1 MTPAARF
8 CPSCGE
14 PISSISEMP
23 TAAQGAERA
32 EPKRQASP
40 SPASR
45 PPSGSGIDTGQYA
58 PGEMLAGRYRV
69 IALLRRGGMGEV
81 YRADDLKLGQAVAL
95 KFLPKSVAQD
105 PTLLERFHAEVR
117 NARQVSHPNV
127 CRVYDIGEIEGQHF
141 LSMEYVDG
149 EDLATLLKRI
159 GRLPSDKALEI
170 ARQLC
175 AGLAAAHDRG
185 VLHRDLKPA
194 NVMIDGQGRARIT
207 DFGLAISAHETTAP
221 GEIAGTPAYMAPE
234 QLAGKGATAKSDI
247 YALGLVLYELFT
259 GRKAFEAATFAEW
272 RRKHSEEQPAPPSSL
287 IADVDPAVERAILRC
302 LEKDPRARPATA
314 LQVAAALPGGD
325 PLAAALAAGETPSP
339 EMVAA
344 AGDESALRART
355 AWALLGGAIAA
366 IALVLALVPYATD
379 LGLAPTVKSPDVL
392 TDRAREIVEKFGYSA
407 SPADSASW
415 FMRNYD
421 FLRYRAQNLPAP
433 RRSRELAA
441 AEQSPI
447 VFQYRQSPRPMVPT
461 GSRGAVTTLDPPY
474 EVSGMVGLVLD
485 AQGRLLAFRAVPP
498 QVEDT
503 TATTTE
509 AAPAYDYSALFAEAG
524 LDPERFKPAAPRW
537 LPAAEFDQRAAWE
550 GSYPQHPGTTIHVA
564 AATYRGK
571 PVYFQVIGPWSRP
584 WRMQRVPQSRAAKVG
599 NAAFMLLALGILAGG
614 TLFARRNLRLGRGDR
629 KGAFRVSTYIF
640 SAFFLYWALVAHHV
654 AELSGEFVMLIRAL
668 SLALFQAAFAWV
680 CYMAI
685 EPYIRRRW
693 PEMLISWNRLLAGR
707 FRDPLVGRDCLAG
720 VLLGAS
726 VAVAFHITNAL
737 PSWFN
742 VRGQTPIPSDP
753 LALSGWDDLLA
764 ILLDRQLIAATM
776 ALVIV
781 FVLFMAR
788 SILRRQWLA
797 IAATGSVLV
806 VINMG
811 GENFSVEFPM
821 AVLVA
826 ALTLAVL
833 LRFGLLALAITQFT
847 FLLLVSFPFT
857 TDLSQW
863 YAGRG
868 LFGLLVIL
876 GLAFFGFRTALAG
889 QPIFGSGL
897 LDD

>member
-1 MTPAARF
+1 
-8 CPSCGE
+8 
-14 PISSISEMP
+14 
-23 TAAQGAERA
+23 
-32 EPKRQASP
+32 
-40 SPASR
+40 
-45 PPSGSGIDTGQYA
+45 
-58 PGEMLAGRYRV
+58 MLAGRYRV

-127 CRVYDIGEIEGQHF
+127 CRVYDIGEIDGQHF

-207 DFGLAISAHETTAP
+207 DFGLAISAQETTAP

-302 LEKDPRARPATA
+302 LEKEPRARPATP

-355 AWALLGGAIAA
+355 AWALLAGVIAA
-366 IALVLALVPYATD
+366 IALVLALAPYATD
-379 LGLAPTVKSPDVL
+379 LGLAPAVKSPDIL
-392 TDRAREIVEKFGYSA
+392 TDRAQEIVEKFGYSG

-415 FMRNYD
+415 FARNYD

-433 RRSRELAA
+433 QRSRELAA
-441 AEQSPI
+441 AEQSPV
-447 VFQYRQSPRPMVPT
+447 VFQYRQSPRPMVTT
-461 GSRGAVTTLDPPY
+461 GFGGMVTTFDPPY

-498 QVEDT
+498 QVEDSA
-503 TATTTE
+503 ATTSE
-509 AAPAYDYSALFAEAG
+509 PALAYNYSALFSEAG
-524 LDPERFKPAAPRW
+524 LDPQRFKPAAPSW
-537 LPAAEFDQRAAWE
+537 LPATEFDNQAAWD
-550 GSYPQHPGTTIHVA
+550 GSYVEDPSTTIHITA
-564 AATYRGK
+564 AAYRGR

-584 WRMQRVPQSRAAKVG
+584 WRMERIARSRAAAVA
-599 NAAFMLLALGILAGG
+599 NVAFVVLALGALAGSVF
-614 TLFARRNLRLGRGDR
+614 FARKNLRLGRGDR
-629 KGAFRVSTYIF
+629 KGAFRISTYLF
-640 SAFFLYWALVAHHV
+640 SASILFWALVAHHV
-654 AELSGEFVMLIRAL
+654 AALNGEFVMLIRAL
-668 SLALFQAAFAWV
+668 SFALFQAAFAWV

-693 PEMLISWNRLLAGR
+693 PEILISWNRLLAGR

-720 VLLGAS
+720 VLFGAGI
-726 VAVAFHITNAL
+726 AVVFSITNAL

-742 VRGQTPIPSDP
+742 VRGQTPIASDP
-753 LALSGWDDLLA
+753 LALSGWSQSLA
-764 ILLDRQLIAATM
+764 IFLDRQLVAVTL
-776 ALVIV
+776 ALVII
-781 FVLFMAR
+781 FVLFLAR
-788 SILRRQWLA
+788 LILRQRWLA
-797 IAATGSVLV
+797 IAATGLVLV

-821 AVLVA
+821 ALVVA
-826 ALTLAVL
+826 ALILAVL
-833 LRFGLLALAITQFT
+833 LRFGLLALAVAQFT
-847 FLLLVSFPFT
+847 FSLLASFPYILGF
-857 TDLSQW
+857 SRW
-863 YAGRG
+863 YAGRS
-868 LFGLLVIL
+868 LFALLVIL
-876 GLAFFGFRTALAG
+876 ALAFFGFRTALAG
-889 QPIFGSGL
+889 QPIFGSAA